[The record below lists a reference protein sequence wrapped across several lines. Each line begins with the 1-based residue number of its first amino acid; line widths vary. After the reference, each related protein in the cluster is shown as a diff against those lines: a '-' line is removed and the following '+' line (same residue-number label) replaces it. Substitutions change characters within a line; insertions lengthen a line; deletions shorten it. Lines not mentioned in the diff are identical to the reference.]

1 MDYLIRVANINDLDS
16 IVKLWEKL
24 SIDQMSKDPYYKGD
38 LVFSGGYSQ
47 FKQALNSDNCCIFV
61 AEVNNIVIGFIEV
74 WLYQKD
80 FYFFIDDYAYILH
93 FFIDPDARRSEN
105 ILSII
110 YNLFEAALNWAI
122 EKGSQYIIADAF
134 AHNIRIMK
142 LLEKVGFESYRIR
155 YVKELGSK

>member
-80 FYFFIDDYAYILH
+80 FYFFID
-93 FFIDPDARRSEN
+93 PDARRSKN

-110 YNLFEAALNWAI
+110 YNLFEAALNWAL
-122 EKGSQYIIADAF
+122 EKGSRYIIADAF

-142 LLEKVGFESYRIR
+142 LLERVGFESYRIR
-155 YVKELGSK
+155 YVKELSSK